1 MLYLY
6 IHLIFISIST
16 GYLGYLQDIYRI
28 STGYLQDIY
37 RISRI
42 SRIFI

>member
-28 STGYLQDIY
+28 STGYLGYLGYSYDILY
-37 RISRI
+37 L
-42 SRIFI
+42 